1 MKIFYQ
7 KKPGKTMLRRTA
19 TIKRFEHSPLGSELK
34 KKTSFTKY
42 QNQGLERVCK
52 FDKKVLIKQKK
63 GIKSNRFSS
72 NKFTFCKYYNTEKFT
87 NLSFASKRK
96 DLKEFQTKLN

>member
-1 MKIFYQ
+1 
-7 KKPGKTMLRRTA
+7 MLRRTA

-52 FDKKVLIKQKK
+52 FDKKVLIKQKIK
-63 GIKSNRFSS
+63 G
-72 NKFTFCKYYNTEKFT
+72 Y
-87 NLSFASKRK
+87 
-96 DLKEFQTKLN
+96 